1 MGIGDRRERVPVCV
15 VDNKLVAFGD
25 RRSEHH
31 SFHSNFSY
39 REDGDVDG
47 LEIVHITLI
56 DKNTQA
62 SLERTFKVW
71 RQRVRFCLG

>member
-1 MGIGDRRERVPVCV
+1 MGIGDRRELVLMCV
-15 VDNKLVAFGD
+15 VDNKLVTFED

-39 REDGDVDG
+39 TEDGDVDG
-47 LEIVHITLI
+47 LEIAHITLI

-71 RQRVRFCLG
+71 RQRARFCLG